1 MAEVDVGIVTGRNSF
16 FTLSDEQVRA
26 LGLGAYV
33 RPLVSRSAQLSG
45 VAYDADC
52 RSQDL
57 ASNLRTWI
65 LDAPKDLDGHEV
77 LSEYVEAGERDGVH
91 TGYKCSIRKPWWETP
106 SMWVP
111 DAFML
116 RQIHNA
122 PRVTANNVG

>member
-52 RSQDL
+52 RSQAL

-77 LSEYVEAGERDGVH
+77 LSEYVEAGERHGVL
-91 TGYKCSIRKPWWETP
+91 TGNRCANRKQWSEPTT
-106 SMWVP
+106 MWVP
-111 DAFML
+111 DAFL
-116 RQIHNA
+116 LLQIHHA
-122 PRVTANNVG
+122 PRVTANH